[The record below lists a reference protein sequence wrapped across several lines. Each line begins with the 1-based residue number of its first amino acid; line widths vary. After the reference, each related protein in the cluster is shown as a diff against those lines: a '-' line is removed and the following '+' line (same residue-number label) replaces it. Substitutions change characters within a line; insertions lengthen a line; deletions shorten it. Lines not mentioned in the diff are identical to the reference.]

1 MRIVE
6 NLLSYTK
13 LANHLRA
20 LPNLRHI
27 SIVKFSDSFHLCR
40 SDIFKTSTRS
50 VFSSPVGNCTK
61 KSLCWINSIPSNRS
75 IVVKR
80 YHKCI
85 GISTE
90 TSGCIRF
97 PKSFNQYRKMV
108 WITDLDNP
116 QVLSN
121 VKLDS
126 IYSILCHYS
135 NLRKVQR
142 NHCL

>member
-6 NLLSYTK
+6 NLLSYSK

-20 LPNLRHI
+20 LPNLRHN

-50 VFSSPVGNCTK
+50 VFSSPVENCTK

-90 TSGCIRF
+90 SSGCIRF
-97 PKSFNQYRKMV
+97 PKSLNQYRKMV

-116 QVLSN
+116 QVFSN

-126 IYSILCHYS
+126 NHSILCLLS
-135 NLRKVQR
+135 KSQKV
-142 NHCL
+142 